1 MTTIKLR
8 RGTAAE
14 WTAANPILA
23 AGEAGFEIDTGRHK
37 IGNGGSHWAALDYYW
52 PEDDISNLVDQKVE
66 AHKAETDTGKFKIG
80 DGATAWNSLKYFINA
95 DDVSSAVNEAIEGYI
110 AVDDLKTLAAAA
122 ATYADF
128 QTAIAAL

>member
-1 MTTIKLR
+1 MANNHFR
-8 RGTAAE
+8 CGTAASLSSL
-14 WTAANPILA
+14 NPKLVV
-23 AGEAGFEIDTGRHK
+23 GEMG
-37 IGNGGSHWAALDYYW
+37 L
-52 PEDDISNLVDQKVE
+52 
-66 AHKAETDTGKFKIG
+66 ETDTGKFKIG